1 MLVGQKDF
9 DIDKAEHLNKHF
21 LALVAMGNDNLTKF
35 SCKLHLPLYA
45 EFYHNRCFV
54 VGCDNVPHPLLK
66 VGEHQFFCRSHFL
79 NWTEAVG
86 NAAAFLTVACHPDI
100 LQLWE
105 PKDANIRK
113 NLITV
118 LCCMKQRSIS
128 WGDRHL
134 ILFLPTRALIRECI
148 SERETK
154 EMNEWILQKASKHSD
169 DQGKLDRDK
178 LKNSI
183 NNKKEYPLSHLQQQ
197 ARARGLNDSGTK
209 MDIIE
214 RIVASMHHI
223 INRVVEAKRE
233 KRKTNGDRGKK
244 RKK

>member
-1 MLVGQKDF
+1 MLVGHKDF
-9 DIDKAEHLNKHF
+9 DIDQAEHLNEHF

-35 SCKLHLPLYA
+35 SRKLHLPLYA
-45 EFYHNRCFV
+45 EFYYNRCQV
-54 VGCDNVPHPLLK
+54 KNCQNVPHHLLK
-66 VGEHQFFCRSHFL
+66 KGEHQFFCPSHLL
-79 NWTEAVG
+79 NWTGSVG

-178 LKNSI
+178 LMNS
-183 NNKKEYPLSHLQQQ
+183 K
-197 ARARGLNDSGTK
+197 R
-209 MDIIE
+209 II
-214 RIVASMHHI
+214 
-223 INRVVEAKRE
+223 
-233 KRKTNGDRGKK
+233 GKK
-244 RKK
+244 REFHFVADKGDMFIFFYFHFFLFFPLSPLVFLFSPLLASTTLLIM